1 MWGNGSDGTVNFF
14 DAAAVVVVMEA
25 VNTKALHF
33 AAVVVIDVLAATI
46 VAVGVVKT
54 IQNIGII
61 IQMIMTTSYKYKAFI
76 TK

>member
-1 MWGNGSDGTVNFF
+1 MWGNGSDGTVNIF
-14 DAAAVVVVMEA
+14 DAVVVVVMEA

-46 VAVGVVKT
+46 VAAGVVKT

-61 IQMIMTTSYKYKAFI
+61 I
-76 TK
+76 

>member
-1 MWGNGSDGTVNFF
+1 MWGNGSDGTVNIF
-14 DAAAVVVVMEA
+14 DAVVVVMEA

-46 VAVGVVKT
+46 VAAGVVKT

-61 IQMIMTTSYKYKAFI
+61 I
-76 TK
+76 